1 MKRRCNN
8 VVPECFADTVLV
20 EMLGFTFPNHASSSN
35 VSQVFKIVKENFA
48 SGKIVGIIDSD
59 RGKSEKIMKRDVV
72 LKKFNLIEEQN
83 GIKKYTL
90 DNQTILIICPAFEGW
105 VFENADSK
113 SIDPAKHG
121 FHTPEYFRKVCKDV
135 NAKKNQPLKQF
146 LNTLKQKKAPGFEQL
161 KTWICEGAGID
172 KEEV

>member
-35 VSQVFKIVKENFA
+35 VSQVLKIVKESFA
-48 SGKIVGIIDSD
+48 SEKIVGIIDSD
-59 RGKSEKIMKRDVV
+59 RGKSEKIMKKDEV
-72 LKKFNLIEEQN
+72 LKKFNLMEEKN
-83 GIKKYTL
+83 GIKRYTL

-105 VFENADSK
+105 VFENASSK

-121 FHTPEYFRKVCKDV
+121 FHTSQYFRKVCKNIDAR
-135 NAKKNQPLKQF
+135 NNPSLKQF
-146 LNTLKQKKAPGFEQL
+146 LNTIKQKKAPGFEQL

-172 KEEV
+172 KEEM